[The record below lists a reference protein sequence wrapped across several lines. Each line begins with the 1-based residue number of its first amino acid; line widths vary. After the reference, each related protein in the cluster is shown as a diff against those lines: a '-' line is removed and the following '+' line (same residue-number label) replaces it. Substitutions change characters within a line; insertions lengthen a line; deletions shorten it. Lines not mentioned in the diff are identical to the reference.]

1 MPSSRDLLNQGIE
14 PSSPAAHALHTYCL
28 PLSHLESRAN
38 QLYFN
43 KINLRKRFVLVLS
56 VGSQNNKLYSEFS
69 TLKYGTVNLI
79 GNNHIEYLFS
89 CWILI

>member
-1 MPSSRDLLNQGIE
+1 MPSSRDLLNQVIE
-14 PSSPAAHALHTYCL
+14 PSSPAAHALHTDCL
-28 PLSHLESRAN
+28 PLSHLESPAN

-43 KINLRKRFVLVLS
+43 KINLRKRFVLVHS

-79 GNNHIEYLFS
+79 GNDHIEYLFS